1 MENWIKADTS
11 YDDIVISSRVR
22 LARNLKDF
30 SFPNKLDT
38 SKGKEVVRTIEEAL
52 NKSAYMQSN
61 FQSVY
66 IWDTDEITSTSL
78 LEKHLISDKLILNRD
93 KSALIRDKDEI
104 ISLMINEE
112 DHLRLQCIVGGLNLQ
127 QAYNEVNK
135 IDDFLEE
142 SLNFAYDEEF
152 GYLTTCPTNVGTG
165 LRASVMVHLP
175 ALTKSGAIDR
185 LINML
190 GKMGMTIRGLF
201 GEGSKGYGNI
211 YQVSNQ
217 VTLGPTEGEIIENL
231 LAVVDNIISEEKA
244 ARERYLKSYEYETK
258 DNIMRALGI
267 LRYATIITAKEALN
281 LFSYVRLGIE
291 MGIIKDIDKRLIN
304 SLLVET
310 LSSTMQLNAGIVM
323 SEKER
328 DIKRAEIIRT
338 NLKDNS

>member
-1 MENWIKADTS
+1 MKNWIKADTS
-11 YDDIVISSRVR
+11 YDDIVLSSRVR

-30 SFPNKLDT
+30 SFPNKLDVD
-38 SKGKEVVRTIEEAL
+38 KGREVVKNIEEAL

-61 FQSVY
+61 FESVY
-66 IWDTDEITSTSL
+66 MWDTDEITGTSL
-78 LEKHLISDKLILNRD
+78 LEKHLISDKLFSNRD
-93 KSALIRDKDEI
+93 KSALIKDKNEI
-104 ISLMINEE
+104 ISIMINEE

-127 QAYNEVNK
+127 EAYKEINK
-135 IDDFLEE
+135 IDNFLEE
-142 SLNFAYDEEF
+142 SLNFAYNEDL

-165 LRASVMVHLP
+165 LRASVMIHLP

-217 VTLGPTEGEIIENL
+217 VTLGPTEEEIIENL
-231 LAVVDNIISEEKA
+231 LAVVDNIISEEKS
-244 ARERYLKSYEYETK
+244 ARDRYFKAYEYETR

-267 LRYATIITAKEALN
+267 LRYATIITSKEALN

-291 MGIIKDIDKRLIN
+291 MAIIKDIDKTLLN
-304 SLLVET
+304 SLMVEI
-310 LSSTMQLNAGIVM
+310 LSSTMQLNAGTVM
-323 SEKER
+323 NEKER
-328 DIKRAEIIRT
+328 DIKRAEIIRS
-338 NLKDNS
+338 NLKV